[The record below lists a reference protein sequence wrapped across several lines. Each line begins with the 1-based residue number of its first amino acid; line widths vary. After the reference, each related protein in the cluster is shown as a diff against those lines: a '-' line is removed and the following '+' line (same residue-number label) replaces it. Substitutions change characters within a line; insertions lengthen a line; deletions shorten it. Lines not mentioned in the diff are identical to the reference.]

1 MIELTPEQ
9 RQAVAQG
16 EPIRVMDPATQNWY
30 VLVRA
35 EIYERLVDASLL
47 PAVEVSS
54 LISAA
59 MLRAQQAFWRDLPE
73 LLKNRRHHGQWV
85 AYHGDEQIGLGKTA
99 TELYQRC
106 LLRGFQRGEFYVGKV
121 ETAETPPWEPTP
133 LEESLYEFTDD
144 PPAPQPFP

>member
-9 RQAVAQG
+9 RQAVAKG
-16 EPIRVMDPATQNWY
+16 EPIRVMDPATQDWY

-35 EIYERLVDASLL
+35 EVYERLVDASLL
-47 PAVEVSS
+47 AAVEISS

-73 LLKNRRHHGQWV
+73 LLKSRHYHGQWV
-85 AYHGDEQIGLGKTA
+85 AYHGDERIGLGKTA

-106 LLRGFQRGEFYVGKV
+106 LQQGFQRGGFYVGKV
-121 ETAETPPWEPTP
+121 ETAERPPWEPSP

-144 PPAPQPFP
+144 PLVPRPSP